1 MDALTP
7 YFSSLFSYFWENSYT
22 MISKL
27 TYRFAATLAFGLLVG
42 CSGEEESV
50 QEEKKPCFYEYNSG
64 ATTFEWTAFKFA
76 DKSGPVPGGF
86 NEINV
91 EFEGSEDPKEVIESI
106 SFSIPTSSVET
117 QNEDRNKKIAEFFF
131 GTIGTETIEG
141 EFKELKPNGKAVVA
155 IKMNG
160 ASVDV
165 VGDYTLDGALFT
177 FETTIDVSSWN
188 ALSGIK
194 ALNKVCEDLHRKAPG
209 EESKLWSEV
218 DLKLST
224 TLKSD
229 C

>member
-1 MDALTP
+1 MKASFK
-7 YFSSLFSYFWENSYT
+7 YFAPLFFASSL
-22 MISKL
+22 L
-27 TYRFAATLAFGLLVG
+27 LAG
-42 CSGEEESV
+42 CSGQEDTEESS
-50 QEEKKPCFYEYNSG
+50 EKTCFYEYNSG
-64 ATTFEWTAFKFA
+64 TTVFEWTAFKFA

-86 NEINV
+86 NDIEV
-91 EFEGSEDPKEVIESI
+91 QYEGGENPKDVIESI
-106 SFSIPTSSVET
+106 SFSIATASVET

-141 EFKELKPNGKAVVA
+141 EFKELRKDGKAVVT

-160 ASVDV
+160 ASIDV
-165 VGDYTLDGALFT
+165 IGDYTLEGADFT
-177 FETTIDVSSWN
+177 FETTIDVSNWN

-194 ALNKVCEDLHRKAPG
+194 ALNTVCEELHRKAPG

-218 DLKLST
+218 VLKLST